1 MCAFRG
7 AIAFLVY
14 NGMKPTKWGIK
25 LYEASE
31 SLSGYVWDFE
41 IFAAD
46 RTVSN
51 KPTDVVMR
59 LVEPL
64 LDIGRT
70 VYTDNHYCCPEL
82 ADRLIERET
91 HCVGTVRPNRVGLP
105 RADLAAA
112 AVAPGNVFAMRQGT
126 VFLYSLN
133 YFFYKITQT
142 TNKRYIKYYFTY
154 RIIVYSH
161 VPNNRIA
168 QIKVSHGKMTKKL
181 INVSGPNK
189 HIAGNS

>member
-1 MCAFRG
+1 
-7 AIAFLVY
+7 
-14 NGMKPTKWGIK
+14 MKPTKWGIK

-31 SLSGYVWDFE
+31 SLSGYVWDSE

-70 VYTDNHYCCPEL
+70 VYTDNYYCCPEL

-91 HCVGTVRPNRVGLP
+91 H
-105 RADLAAA
+105 
-112 AVAPGNVFAMRQGT
+112 
-126 VFLYSLN
+126 
-133 YFFYKITQT
+133 
-142 TNKRYIKYYFTY
+142 
-154 RIIVYSH
+154 
-161 VPNNRIA
+161 
-168 QIKVSHGKMTKKL
+168 
-181 INVSGPNK
+181 
-189 HIAGNS
+189 